1 MNHFEILVLLLA
13 LVHLP
18 VEFKPEVI
26 ETVSVLRMTDEVNFR
41 SLLRNHRKALTVN
54 QIIIVVNA

>member
-26 ETVSVLRMTDEVNFR
+26 DTVSVLRMTDEVNFR

-54 QIIIVVNA
+54 RITIVVNA